1 MADVVAGMLSQ
12 AADGARVPWVQRDA
26 RTGEVAGTTSYVPSD
41 EVNRGVHIGSTQLGR
56 RWWRTGVNT
65 EAKLLLMTRAFEE
78 LGAVRVEWQTDIL
91 NLRSQAAIE
100 RLGATREGVLRR
112 HKRRGDGSWRDSVF
126 YGMTVDE
133 WPVARNTLAARLERG

>member
-1 MADVVAGMLSQ
+1 M
-12 AADGARVPWVQRDA
+12 
-26 RTGEVAGTTSYVPSD
+26 
-41 EVNRGVHIGSTQLGR
+41 
-56 RWWRTGVNT
+56 NT

-112 HKRRGDGSWRDSVF
+112 HKRRADGTWRDSVF
-126 YGMTVDE
+126 YGLTVDE
-133 WPVARNTLAARLERG
+133 WPVVKNTLATRLARG